1 MKNATV
7 SPLENSHRKR
17 KRTHILDSEDENE
30 EETGVAEPDAGNAI
44 SRLKG
49 YCFLFC
55 NVILEF
61 FIVLT
66 LMLTLSTIKK
76 EEDLT

>member
-7 SPLENSHRKR
+7 STSKSTQRKR

-30 EETGVAEPDAGNAI
+30 GETGVAEPDAENAI
-44 SRLKG
+44 LRLKG
-49 YCFLFC
+49 HCFLFC
-55 NVILEF
+55 ISEF

-66 LMLTLSTIKK
+66 LMLMLSTIKIRSCR
-76 EEDLT
+76 

>member
-7 SPLENSHRKR
+7 SPSKSTQRKR

-30 EETGVAEPDAGNAI
+30 GETGVAEPDAENAI
-44 SRLKG
+44 AGLKG
-49 YCFLFC
+49 HCYLFC
-55 NVILEF
+55 ISVF

-66 LMLTLSTIKK
+66 LILMLSTIKIRSCR
-76 EEDLT
+76 

>member
-7 SPLENSHRKR
+7 SPSKKTQRKR

-30 EETGVAEPDAGNAI
+30 GETGVAEPDAVNAI

-49 YCFLFC
+49 HC
-55 NVILEF
+55 
-61 FIVLT
+61 
-66 LMLTLSTIKK
+66 
-76 EEDLT
+76 

>member
-7 SPLENSHRKR
+7 STSKNTQRKR

-30 EETGVAEPDAGNAI
+30 EETGVAEPDAENAI

-49 YCFLFC
+49 
-55 NVILEF
+55 
-61 FIVLT
+61 
-66 LMLTLSTIKK
+66 
-76 EEDLT
+76 